1 MAIVPLLGAA
11 LIAFLNGANDISRG
25 IATLVGAGVRNYRKA
40 CQLGT
45 LGTIIGSALS
55 FWLAQRMVETFTK
68 SWASQP
74 LTSSPATLLS
84 IVVAAALWLI
94 VVTWLG
100 IPVSTTHSIVGAII
114 GFHLVH
120 GGWEKILWG
129 NIAAKVFLPLLFS
142 PIIAL
147 VLSWSLYRAFVTLDR
162 VNPCLCIGET
172 ADQLNPEAQGEVIAL
187 VPARRLSLVLSSA
200 QACRQFL
207 RHQVGITA
215 DHLHLFSAFLISVA
229 RALND
234 APKIAAIGLL
244 AQSSL
249 SQPVNFAVVT
259 LAIGIGSLIG
269 GRRVTKTL
277 AEKITPIDN
286 RTGLSANLTISLLVS
301 GCANLGLPVSTTHVT
316 GGAIVGIG
324 IAKGTKSVYWKVVR
338 DIVMAWCVTMP
349 VCGLLSAVIAFVALR
364 L

>member
-11 LIAFLNGANDISRG
+11 LIAFLNGANDISRS
-25 IATLVGAGVRNYRKA
+25 IATLVGAGVRSYRKA

-55 FWLAQRMVETFTK
+55 FWLAQRMLETFTK
-68 SWASQP
+68 SWTNQP
-74 LTSSPATLLS
+74 LTSSPVTLLA
-84 IVVAAALWLI
+84 IVIAAVLWLI
-94 VVTWLG
+94 AMTWLG

-114 GFHLVH
+114 GFHLVLQ
-120 GGWEKILWG
+120 GWEKILWG
-129 NIAAKVFLPLLFS
+129 NIAAKVLLPLLFS
-142 PIIAL
+142 PLIAL
-147 VLSWSLYRAFVTLDR
+147 ALSWSLYRFLAALDKI
-162 VNPCLCIGET
+162 NPCLCIGET
-172 ADQLNPEAQGEVIAL
+172 ANQLNPDAQGEVIAL
-187 VPARRLSLVLSSA
+187 VPARRLSLVVSSA

-215 DHLHLFSAFLISVA
+215 DHLHLLSAFSISVA

-249 SQPVNFAVVT
+249 PQPVIFAAVT
-259 LAIGIGSLIG
+259 LAMGIGSLIG
-269 GRRVTKTL
+269 GWRVTKTL

-301 GCANLGLPVSTTHVT
+301 GFANLGLPVSTTHVT
-316 GGAIVGIG
+316 GGSIVGIG
-324 IAKGTKSVYWKVVR
+324 ISKGAKSVYWKVVSE
-338 DIVMAWCVTMP
+338 IVIAWCVTMP
-349 VCGLLSAVIAFVALR
+349 VCGLLSATIAFIALR

>member
-1 MAIVPLLGAA
+1 MPTGNFGHNHRL
-11 LIAFLNGANDISRG
+11 
-25 IATLVGAGVRNYRKA
+25 
-40 CQLGT
+40 
-45 LGTIIGSALS
+45 SALFLAGSEDGGNFHEKLGKSTLKFVARNFAFNSHRCCPLAHRRDLAWHPS
-55 FWLAQRMVETFTK
+55 FNDPLNCWGNHRFSLS
-68 SWASQP
+68 SWRLGENP
-74 LTSSPATLLS
+74 LGQYRRQSFS
-84 IVVAAALWLI
+84 AAA
-94 VVTWLG
+94 VQ
-100 IPVSTTHSIVGAII
+100 PSHCSGA
-114 GFHLVH
+114 FV
-120 GGWEKILWG
+120 
-129 NIAAKVFLPLLFS
+129 A
-142 PIIAL
+142 
-147 VLSWSLYRAFVTLDR
+147 LYRAFVTLDR

-187 VPARRLSLVLSSA
+187 VPARRLPLVLSSA

-244 AQSSL
+244 AQSPL
-249 SQPVNFAVVT
+249 SQPVIFAAVA
-259 LAIGIGSLIG
+259 LAMGIGSLIG